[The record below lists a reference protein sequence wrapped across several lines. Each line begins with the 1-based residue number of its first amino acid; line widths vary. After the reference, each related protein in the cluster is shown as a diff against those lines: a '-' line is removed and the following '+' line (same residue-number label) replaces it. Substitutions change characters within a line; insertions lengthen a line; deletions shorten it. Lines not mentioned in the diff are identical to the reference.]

1 MSRNA
6 AGISN
11 FGRSNFGISNL
22 GISNFGISN
31 FGASKAA
38 TAADFFPFGVV
49 VAKLYGVNLRKV
61 GSGNIGATNVL
72 RAMGKG
78 PALLTLAGDVLKG
91 SLAVLAGRF
100 FLHGSSPEGIMGL
113 SAIVGHNFSLFL
125 RLRGGKGVA
134 TSIGVLL
141 VYSPKAGIL
150 TVIVWLM
157 VILTT
162 RYSSLAAIVSFG
174 ILPLGIYLLD
184 YSPEKLTISILIAFL
199 LIFRHTDNIKRL
211 LQGTELKIG
220 KRV

>member
-1 MSRNA
+1 MKLFFLILCA
-6 AGISN
+6 
-11 FGRSNFGISNL
+11 FLL
-22 GISNFGISN
+22 GSI
-31 FGASKAA
+31 
-38 TAADFFPFGVV
+38 PFGVV
-49 VAKLYGVNLRKV
+49 VAKIYGVNLRKV

-78 PALLTLAGDVLKG
+78 PAVLTLVGDVLKG
-91 SLAVLAGRF
+91 SLAVVLGRF
-100 FLHGSSPEGIMGL
+100 FFHSPSLEGIIGL

-125 RLRGGKGVA
+125 RFRGGKGVA

-141 VYSPKAGIL
+141 IYSPKVGVL
-150 TVIVWLM
+150 TVILWLM
-157 VILTT
+157 VILIT

-174 ILPLGIYLLD
+174 VLPLGIYILD
-184 YSPEKLTISILIAFL
+184 YSQGKLIISILIAFL